1 MMQEKI
7 KIDPYLLTAIVR
19 YLGKPPTSIQDLYPI
34 KRLLCGESRSPLG
47 GYLASQGVPTF
58 LSLERGAWEPVR
70 WMGKLRT
77 FEVHRYLVNDYSFL
91 KDCRNLESLSVMPP
105 QRQAFDCTLLQ
116 EMPWL
121 HSAELIGFDLLH
133 PEKLVDPQP
142 LTFPVHYDPP
152 AWFPM
157 FEGLPAAIRP
167 EEKTLPSVPD
177 GSTEDFLLCWVETER
192 TDAPQKSP
200 AREVQLLHACRS
212 NVEQAAEI
220 ARKLGEGTCRWAY
233 GTREYASLHIQ
244 WGKGGAVLEYHRDGQ
259 RLLWWNKRAKS
270 WKGYLCKNAGQI
282 EQALLYFCRTGKPF
296 PGVCWAVLGGPPK
309 I

>member
-105 QRQAFDCTLLQ
+105 QRQAFNSFRMVRLQ
-116 EMPWL
+116 RSERAP
-121 HSAELIGFDLLH
+121 G
-133 PEKLVDPQP
+133 QP
-142 LTFPVHYDPP
+142 VRL
-152 AWFPM
+152 
-157 FEGLPAAIRP
+157 
-167 EEKTLPSVPD
+167 
-177 GSTEDFLLCWVETER
+177 
-192 TDAPQKSP
+192 
-200 AREVQLLHACRS
+200 
-212 NVEQAAEI
+212 
-220 ARKLGEGTCRWAY
+220 
-233 GTREYASLHIQ
+233 
-244 WGKGGAVLEYHRDGQ
+244 Q
-259 RLLWWNKRAKS
+259 RLARAEP
-270 WKGYLCKNAGQI
+270 L
-282 EQALLYFCRTGKPF
+282 
-296 PGVCWAVLGGPPK
+296 
-309 I
+309 